1 MATIKQV
8 AQRAGVSSATVS
20 RVLSGAAAVRPE
32 SAARVLAAV
41 AELDYRPN
49 LIASNLRRKKTAKIG
64 VVVPDIENPH
74 FSQSIRIF
82 EEIASREGFRVLL
95 CNTEDQPEKQRDYL
109 HVLADERVE
118 GIILVPVRS
127 DGTEIAGN
135 VDRGIPLLAY
145 DRPVD
150 DPRADAVI
158 ADNFEGARRATELLI
173 DAGHQRIGFV
183 SGIAALKPGADRLAG
198 YEAAVLAHGLTPF
211 VADGEFSVEL
221 ARAATVELL
230 RRPGGVSGL
239 VVGSNLMTIGAQR
252 AIRALDVRVP
262 EELALVGIDDPWWAE
277 LLEPP
282 MTTVAQP
289 VRRMAETAVNL
300 LFERIA
306 GTRTQP
312 RCVVFGFE
320 LRIRQSC
327 GTRNDREWKRG
338 DVNDQ
343 RV

>member
-20 RVLSGAAAVRPE
+20 RVLSGSAAVTPAYAE
-32 SAARVLAAV
+32 RVLAAV
-41 AELDYRPN
+41 AELNYRPN
-49 LIASNLRRKKTAKIG
+49 LLASNLRRKKTAKIG

-82 EEIASREGFRVLL
+82 EEVAYREGFRILL
-95 CNTEDQPEKQRDYL
+95 CNTEDQPEKQREYL
-109 HVLADERVE
+109 HVLADEQVE
-118 GIILVPVRS
+118 GILLVPIHS
-127 DGTEIAGN
+127 DGSEIAGN
-135 VDRGIPLLAY
+135 IDRGIPLLAY

-158 ADNFEGARRATELLI
+158 ADNFEGARRATEVLI

-183 SGIAALKPGADRLAG
+183 GGIAALKPGADRQAG
-198 YEAAVLAHGLTPF
+198 YETALRAHGLAPH
-211 VADGEFSVEL
+211 VANGEFNIER
-221 ARAATVELL
+221 ARAATTALL
-230 RRPGGVSGL
+230 RGPDGITGL

-252 AIRALDVRVP
+252 AIRALGVRVP
-262 EELALVGIDDPWWAE
+262 ADLALVGIDDPWWTE

-300 LFERIA
+300 LFERISGA
-306 GTRTQP
+306 RTQP

-320 LRIRQSC
+320 LRIRESC
-327 GTRNDREWKRG
+327 GTRNNR
-338 DVNDQ
+338 
-343 RV
+343 